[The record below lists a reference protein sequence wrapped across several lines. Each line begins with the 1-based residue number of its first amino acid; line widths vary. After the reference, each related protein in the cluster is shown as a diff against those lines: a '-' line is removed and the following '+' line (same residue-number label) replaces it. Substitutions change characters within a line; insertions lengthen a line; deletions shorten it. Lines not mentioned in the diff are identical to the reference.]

1 MKLQLRCGQVDQ
13 KISAIEM
20 ATEIKLLILV
30 VQIIFSLAIEFKLQD
45 NDSGVDKST
54 KKSWPLRWQPKSG
67 HKF

>member
-1 MKLQLRCGQVDQ
+1 MRLQLWCGQVDQ

-30 VQIIFSLAIEFKLQD
+30 VQFIFSLATKFKLQD
-45 NDSGVDKST
+45 NDWGVDKST

-67 HKF
+67 HRF